1 MQSDI
6 SFVVLNVIYDT
17 FVEGQ
22 GDATHS
28 LWRKVRTDTLN

>member
-1 MQSDI
+1 MQSNI

-28 LWRKVRTDTLN
+28 TQS